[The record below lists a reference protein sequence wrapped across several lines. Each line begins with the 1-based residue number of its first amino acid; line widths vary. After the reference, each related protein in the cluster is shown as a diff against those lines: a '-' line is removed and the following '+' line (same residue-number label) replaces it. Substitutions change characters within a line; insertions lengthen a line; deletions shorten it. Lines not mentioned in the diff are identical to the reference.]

1 MPIMLSKLKENYRIN
16 QPSFNS
22 WTSYTPDHLN
32 SLSESLD
39 LGGIKLTPELYTAIP
54 SIWSYPLFFKF
65 ILLDSSEEIRGQ
77 DIYREILSEWRG
89 LLALLA
95 LAKYLNLPVSVKK
108 VQITSSV
115 GNQIFIDFP
124 QENISG
130 TSWGN
135 IGVILYKDKP
145 IGMLSPLTLVCTS
158 PNYKNVID
166 SEKVRWYK
174 DKDAKLQDPIDKL
187 GNKEKALLVMYL
199 KDLQEEIRN
208 HAIGSNIDNAI
219 VGLIENFINEIGE
232 VEEIKNIKQQ
242 PLSNEFSAVFKAL
255 LTSYSIIP
263 PRTSDIGIKKNGK
276 LYILYDENMKEQLN
290 REVRIYGDYTLDQVS
305 NVREIIKESEDI
317 ELIDVDKLF
326 TQKIIKLDPDKI
338 QLPGTYNKNNFII
351 PLKEDIFKIFT
362 PDEINDNLEIEEE
375 GKKVIVKFK
384 INFREN
390 GLTFIKE
397 KEYKRERGDVILY
410 DKFPIIAFW
419 PFVAPNYPGY
429 LFISEY
435 IMMISLISVEPPTY
449 ISEENKGGVKNTEL
463 KFDVFEVNEPPTYIK
478 VKYNGDYAG
487 FILVEQPE
495 TPQSQEKKEWI
506 VSIDFGTDN
515 TTAFYREGEEKE
527 KITPQDLT
535 KIISRPTDEE
545 LITAH
550 LFNYFVPNSHI
561 PLPLVTAYRVFD
573 PNRIDE
579 NPLLH
584 GNIIVDVT
592 EPDISGE
599 VKLNLKWSEEPE
611 DRKLISAWINQFA
624 FHIVSQAVKNGVKE
638 IKFKFAYPT
647 ALKNEGD
654 YKRHFSGA
662 IESLKKKV
670 EKFIRIDDNIE
681 WETESVAS
689 AKFYGVE
696 SFHGLLSID
705 IGGGTTDIS
714 LWKKDKLIKQVSIRF
729 AGRDIF
735 IGKLFHTK
743 FGAKILQELS
753 RGKSEWID
761 TFNRFRNNPKVLSL
775 KLYNILKENEDE
787 IIKKITSI
795 SGTDYFKIFRLILG
809 IGLLSIVYYSSKLI
823 SDVYE
828 GDELSIRIG
837 GNGSKIIYWL
847 ENGKDLIERAYKK
860 FLKSKNINIDLQIS
874 NEPKE
879 EVGKGLLNEIQLQ
892 VDNEVEYNPYL
903 TALEVGSNGFN
914 VSISN
919 EFVEFIRTYIDGFIN
934 RRRIQSIINTN
945 SIIEDALKAWIA
957 EVLRKY
963 NDKTQIDEP
972 IFFNF
977 VKILLDSIKDY
988 GVKIAEKEL

>member
-1 MPIMLSKLKENYRIN
+1 
-16 QPSFNS
+16 
-22 WTSYTPDHLN
+22 
-32 SLSESLD
+32 
-39 LGGIKLTPELYTAIP
+39 
-54 SIWSYPLFFKF
+54 
-65 ILLDSSEEIRGQ
+65 
-77 DIYREILSEWRG
+77 
-89 LLALLA
+89 
-95 LAKYLNLPVSVKK
+95 
-108 VQITSSV
+108 
-115 GNQIFIDFP
+115 
-124 QENISG
+124 
-130 TSWGN
+130 
-135 IGVILYKDKP
+135 
-145 IGMLSPLTLVCTS
+145 
-158 PNYKNVID
+158 
-166 SEKVRWYK
+166 
-174 DKDAKLQDPIDKL
+174 
-187 GNKEKALLVMYL
+187 
-199 KDLQEEIRN
+199 
-208 HAIGSNIDNAI
+208 
-219 VGLIENFINEIGE
+219 
-232 VEEIKNIKQQ
+232 
-242 PLSNEFSAVFKAL
+242 
-255 LTSYSIIP
+255 
-263 PRTSDIGIKKNGK
+263 
-276 LYILYDENMKEQLN
+276 
-290 REVRIYGDYTLDQVS
+290 
-305 NVREIIKESEDI
+305 
-317 ELIDVDKLF
+317 
-326 TQKIIKLDPDKI
+326 
-338 QLPGTYNKNNFII
+338 
-351 PLKEDIFKIFT
+351 
-362 PDEINDNLEIEEE
+362 
-375 GKKVIVKFK
+375 
-384 INFREN
+384 
-390 GLTFIKE
+390 
-397 KEYKRERGDVILY
+397 
-410 DKFPIIAFW
+410 
-419 PFVAPNYPGY
+419 
-429 LFISEY
+429 
-435 IMMISLISVEPPTY
+435 MISLISVEPPTY

-478 VKYNGDYAG
+478 VKYEGDYAG

-535 KIISRPTDEE
+535 KIISRPTDEN
-545 LITAH
+545 LLKSN

-561 PLPLVTAYRVFD
+561 PLPLVTAYRVFA

-611 DRKLISAWINQFA
+611 DRKLIRAWINQFA

-689 AKFYGVE
+689 AKFYDVE

-743 FGAKILQELS
+743 FGAKILQELL

-787 IIKKITSI
+787 IKGKITSI
-795 SGTDYFKIFRLILG
+795 SGTNYFKIFRLILG

-828 GDELSIRIG
+828 GKGEKLSIRIG

-860 FLKSKNINIDLQIS
+860 FLKSKDIDLQIS

-879 EVGKGLLNEIQLQ
+879 EVGKGLLNDEIQLQ

-934 RRRIQSIINTN
+934 RGRIQSIINTN
-945 SIIEDALKAWIA
+945 SIIKGALDTWIA
-957 EVLRKY
+957 EVSRKY
-963 NDKTQIDEP
+963 NDKTKIDEP

-988 GVKIAEKEL
+988 GVKIAEKELKIKR

>member
-1 MPIMLSKLKENYRIN
+1 
-16 QPSFNS
+16 
-22 WTSYTPDHLN
+22 
-32 SLSESLD
+32 
-39 LGGIKLTPELYTAIP
+39 
-54 SIWSYPLFFKF
+54 
-65 ILLDSSEEIRGQ
+65 
-77 DIYREILSEWRG
+77 
-89 LLALLA
+89 
-95 LAKYLNLPVSVKK
+95 
-108 VQITSSV
+108 
-115 GNQIFIDFP
+115 
-124 QENISG
+124 
-130 TSWGN
+130 
-135 IGVILYKDKP
+135 
-145 IGMLSPLTLVCTS
+145 
-158 PNYKNVID
+158 
-166 SEKVRWYK
+166 
-174 DKDAKLQDPIDKL
+174 
-187 GNKEKALLVMYL
+187 
-199 KDLQEEIRN
+199 
-208 HAIGSNIDNAI
+208 
-219 VGLIENFINEIGE
+219 
-232 VEEIKNIKQQ
+232 
-242 PLSNEFSAVFKAL
+242 
-255 LTSYSIIP
+255 
-263 PRTSDIGIKKNGK
+263 
-276 LYILYDENMKEQLN
+276 MKEQFQN
-290 REVRIYGDYTLDQVS
+290 REVKIYGDYTLDQVS
-305 NVREIIKESEDI
+305 NVREIIKESKDI
-317 ELIDVDKLF
+317 KLIDVDELF
-326 TQKIIKLDPDKI
+326 TQKIIKLDHDKI
-338 QLPGTYNKNNFII
+338 QLPGTYNKNNFIT

-362 PDEINDNLEIEEE
+362 PDEIRDNLKIEEK
-375 GKKVIVKFK
+375 GKEVIVKFT

-397 KEYKRERGDVILY
+397 KEYKRDDVILY

-463 KFDVFEVNEPPTYIK
+463 KFDVFELNEPPTYIK

-535 KIISRPTDEE
+535 KIISRPTDEN
-545 LITAH
+545 LLKSN

-573 PNRIDE
+573 KIDE

-584 GNIIVDVT
+584 GNIVVDVL
-592 EPDISGE
+592 ELDIFGN

-611 DRKLISAWINQFA
+611 DRKLIKAWINQFA

-670 EKFIRIDDNIE
+670 ENFIQIDDNIE

-689 AKFYGVE
+689 AKFYDVE
-696 SFHGLLSID
+696 SFHGLLSVD

-735 IGKLFHTK
+735 SDTLFHTK
-743 FGAKILQELS
+743 LGEKILQELL
-753 RGKSEWID
+753 RDKSEN
-761 TFNRFRNNPKVLSL
+761 TFERFRNNPKVLPL
-775 KLYNILKENEDE
+775 KLYNILKENENE
-787 IIKKITSI
+787 IKGKITSI
-795 SGTDYFKIFRLILG
+795 SGTNYFKIFRLILG

-823 SDVYE
+823 SNVYE

-847 ENGKDLIERAYKK
+847 ENGEDLIEGAYKK
-860 FLKSKNINIDLQIS
+860 LLKSKNINIDLQIS

-879 EVGKGLLNEIQLQ
+879 EVGKGLLNDEIQLQ

-903 TALEVGSNGFN
+903 TALEIGSNGFN

-919 EFVEFIRTYIDGFIN
+919 GFVEFIRTYIDGFIN
-934 RRRIQSIINTN
+934 RGRIQSIIDTN
-945 SIIEDALKAWIA
+945 SIIERARDAWIA
-957 EVLRKY
+957 EVSRKY
-963 NDKTQIDEP
+963 TDKNQIDEP

-977 VKILLDSIKDY
+977 VKILLNSIKNV
-988 GVKIAEKEL
+988 GVKMAEKELKMKR